1 MGSNRFTVAKRANN
15 YKQPKGGFLSPTV
28 FEKVLL
34 DGGGIEELHLHENVH
49 SSLVGLA
56 VDYLTRYMT
65 GSPLEDAFMISQMG
79 AMRIGAFDVFDDL
92 ISMIEGLDDLSIQ
105 SAIQLTGFDVVY
117 RQGSSYYKPITDIE
131 PDADTVDN
139 VRIMV
144 QRALH
149 FFEIYGPKTQDD
161 LTFEGAYT
169 STVTTGDADFLTKD
183 TLWDFKVSKQKL
195 TNKHTLQL
203 LIYWRMGCHA
213 HPSTYKKLKYIG
225 IYNPRL
231 NIVYRYPVEKLP
243 SSIVDVIEKDV
254 IGY

>member
-1 MGSNRFTVAKRANN
+1 M
-15 YKQPKGGFLSPTV
+15 
-28 FEKVLL
+28 
-34 DGGGIEELHLHENVH
+34 
-49 SSLVGLA
+49 
-56 VDYLTRYMT
+56 
-65 GSPLEDAFMISQMG
+65 
-79 AMRIGAFDVFDDL
+79 
-92 ISMIEGLDDLSIQ
+92 
-105 SAIQLTGFDVVY
+105 VY
-117 RQGSSYYKPITDIE
+117 RQGPSYYKPVTDIE

-169 STVTTGDADFLTKD
+169 STVTAGDADFLTKD

-195 TNKHTLQL
+195 TNINTLQL